1 MVTFFA
7 EQSTNLLWL
16 NNNLNTGTM
25 NLKIAIAEDNTFLA
39 KAVIEKLSFF
49 DGLNYKFKAN
59 NGAELIGK
67 LEVNHNLDVILM
79 DIQMPEMDGI
89 KTTEIVKN
97 KYPHIKII
105 MLTVFDDDENIFNAI
120 KAGANGYL
128 LKEIDAENLY
138 KSIIEVV
145 NGGAPMSPSIA
156 LKTLNLLRNPLEI
169 KKAEEKEKVT
179 LSNRETEIL
188 EHLSKGLNYNA
199 IADNLII
206 SSGTVRKHIENIYRK
221 LQVHNKMEAVMK
233 GKKHNLI

>member
-1 MVTFFA
+1 MVTYFT
-7 EQSTNLLWL
+7 EKSITQLWRH
-16 NNNLNTGTM
+16 NTLKTKTM
-25 NLKIAIAEDNTFLA
+25 NLKIAVAEDNSFLA

-49 DGLNYKFKAN
+49 EELNYKFKAN

-67 LEVNHNLDVILM
+67 LEVNHNIDVILM

-89 KTTEIVKN
+89 KATEIIKN

-128 LKEIDAENLY
+128 LKEIDAENLH
-138 KSIIEVV
+138 KCIQEVV

-156 LKTLNLLRNPLEI
+156 LKTLNLLRNPNQI
-169 KKAEEKEKVT
+169 KTVEDKEKVA
-179 LSNRETEIL
+179 LSSRETEIL

-199 IADNLII
+199 IQII
-206 SSGTVRKHIENIYRK
+206 
-221 LQVHNKMEAVMK
+221 
-233 GKKHNLI
+233 